1 MIYIADIIEE
11 LERKKEQIENKI
23 KEEMDTIM
31 IYRLTGYLQGIDFAL
46 KLVNEADEENE
57 KANIK

>member
-1 MIYIADIIEE
+1 
-11 LERKKEQIENKI
+11 
-23 KEEMDTIM
+23 M

>member
-1 MIYIADIIEE
+1 MIYIDDIIEE

>member
-1 MIYIADIIEE
+1 MIYIDDIIEE

-23 KEEMDTIM
+23 KEEMNTIM